1 MKQTGDAADGMET
14 VSLNINTLASEIQQK
29 KDRLEKLKGSIVS
42 ARYDTRLAEFTKTA
56 RGLEEQREELNSE
69 LQSLTLQADTRARL
83 DLKRAEVKTKA
94 AEMQS
99 T

>member
-1 MKQTGDAADGMET
+1 MKQTGDAADGIET

-42 ARYDTRLAEFTKTA
+42 ARYDTRLGEFTKTA
-56 RGLEEQREELNSE
+56 RGLEERREELNSE

-94 AEMQS
+94 AEMQNM
-99 T
+99 